1 MSELIITIDG
11 PAGVGKST
19 VSRRLADRLGAM
31 YLDTGAMYRAVTLA
45 AMRAGVDLTDAA
57 QIRDLVGQTDFRFET
72 DRDRIQ
78 VLIDGRDVTDEI
90 REPQVTDKVRH
101 IAGMDAIRHELVEWQ
116 QRFAEENP
124 RVVTEGRDQGTAVFP
139 DATVK
144 FFLKADPI
152 ERARRRQAQWKQSG
166 IDVSLETIR
175 RDIEARDASDA
186 NRETGPMVAA
196 DDAIVIDTTNLSAD
210 EVIETMLRSI
220 PETA

>member
-19 VSRRLADRLGAM
+19 VSRRLAERLDAM

-45 AMRAGVDLTDAA
+45 AMRAGIDLTDASL
-57 QIRDLVGQTDFRFET
+57 IRELIEQTDFRFET

-78 VLIDGRDVTDEI
+78 VLIDGKDVTDDI
-90 REPQVTDKVRH
+90 REPKVTENVRH
-101 IAGMDAIRHELVEWQ
+101 IAGMDSIRHELVEWQ

-124 RVVTEGRDQGTAVFP
+124 RVVTEGRDQGTVVFP
-139 DATVK
+139 NATVK
-144 FFLKADPI
+144 FFLKADPH

-166 IDVSLETIR
+166 IEVPLETIL

-196 DDAIVIDTTNLSAD
+196 ADAVVIDTTNLSAD
-210 EVIETMLRSI
+210 EVIETMLKYI